1 MELTISL
8 NDPGMSALHQVG
20 LAGLCMTLQSF
31 EMINETIGGLNWSF
45 SSNEIKMQWQD
56 ERIRESFE
64 ELLQKSFWIDDSG
77 FIRLTGLERFREP
90 SNEQKHQLYKA
101 LLNSF
106 LQFGPHRPTGKK
118 TTLSYIVGDDQ
129 TKVCFIRDFAPI
141 LEFRHQKATDDFIDD
156 QGRFRASVEATGWL
170 YPGGGQ
176 RHVAYPN
183 TKLNEPLRHAL
194 ALLYA
199 PVGSIYY
206 VIKSNLRGRK
216 ARLALLLPQVYDLL
230 AYSEL
235 RSAMANAG
243 SLSTTATSASDAV
256 LSMLVNLTA
265 HQDTKPFALYR
276 ENFACR
282 VITFGIVSWNEKQK
296 SRTNVRSVFSGRI
309 PRFDDYCKADA
320 LFKNGWRT
328 VPAKLDRKGN
338 ISEPERA
345 FVAVSTAREL
355 IAENVANGRAWFSGL
370 SDFMNN
376 KDIRQ
381 RIGYEREEL
390 NQMVEATIGDE
401 RDRRFISACQESWR
415 RRLGKLSSRVQSG
428 ESSFPALVKREAER
442 LRTSLTRCRNAET
455 LRETIVDFWARAGMN
470 TQLRGEG
477 LVDIV
482 HLFDESNWRRARDL
496 ALLALISYQPQSPEE
511 DHALTSET
519 HYEGD
524 EDE

>member
-1 MELTISL
+1 
-8 NDPGMSALHQVG
+8 MSVMHQVG

-31 EMINETIGGLNWSF
+31 EMMNETIKGLTWS
-45 SSNEIKMQWQD
+45 ITKDGVKMRWEE
-56 ERIRESFE
+56 ERLRDAFA
-64 ELLQKSFWIDDSG
+64 ELLQKSFWVDESG
-77 FIRLTGLERFREP
+77 FIRLAGLERFREP

-118 TTLSYIVGDDQ
+118 STFTYTVGDDQ

-141 LEFRHQKATDDFIDD
+141 LQFRHQTATDDFIDE
-156 QGRFRASVEATGWL
+156 QGQFRTTVEAAGWL

-176 RHVAYPN
+176 RHVAYQS
-183 TKLNEPLRHAL
+183 TKLNEPLCHAL

-216 ARLALLLPQVYDLL
+216 ARLALLLPQVHDLL
-230 AYSEL
+230 LYSEL
-235 RSAMANAG
+235 RSAMANAS

-256 LSMLVNLTA
+256 LSMLVNLSA
-265 HQDTKPFALYR
+265 HQDIKPFALYKN
-276 ENFACR
+276 NFACR

-296 SRTNVRSVFSGRI
+296 SRTNVRSVFSGCV
-309 PRFDDYCKADA
+309 PGFDDYCRANA

-328 VPAKLDRKGN
+328 APAKLDRKGN
-338 ISEPERA
+338 VTEPERA

-355 IAENVANGRAWFSGL
+355 IAENVAVGRVWYSGL

-376 KDIRQ
+376 KDIRE

-401 RDRRFISACQESWR
+401 RDRRFINVCQESWR
-415 RRLGKLSSRVQSG
+415 RRLGKLSSRAQSG
-428 ESSFPALVKREAER
+428 ESSFPALVKRESER

-477 LVDIV
+477 LVDVV
-482 HLFDESNWRRARDL
+482 HLFDEPNWRKARDL